1 MDEKMI
7 DVAQTGDINI
17 LYELILNDP
26 YVLQRIDDVPFFHT
40 PLHVAASAG
49 HIDFMME
56 MINLKP
62 SFARKLN
69 QAGFSP
75 MHLALQNQKTQAVL
89 RLLRFD
95 EGLVRVKGR
104 EGFTPLHHVVQNGN
118 VDFLIKIL
126 EVCPEAIEDVTVR
139 DETVFHLAV
148 KNDRFEAFQVLVG
161 WLIRSRHKAAN
172 RWEKELLSW
181 ADIDGNT
188 VLHVATI
195 RNRPQ
200 VVKVLLGRLCGDHIN
215 AKNVEGLTALDIPS
229 QYPLDEG
236 KVDYKESIKD
246 MISKAGGLSGS
257 SSSLPKT
264 SISSFHIESLKGKV
278 SVLQKFATIA
288 SRGKK
293 GIPYEMRNTFLVV
306 TVLIITATYT
316 ATLNPPKQPDTISKN
331 SPNFHL
337 KYDASLGSTSTGP
350 APSPAPSKEEDLK
363 NLLDVSTMFW
373 LYNTLT
379 FWAATVLTAYLLPSR
394 SICLFILI
402 TLSLFGT
409 CYMLLVAVSIRTLAL
424 QYLFSLSSPGSV
436 SYPSLSITNYCL
448 ATVLALVTLYK
459 TSYYMLYRFV
469 PKRRFFLLLQV
480 VSLCIFAVILVP
492 AILNS
497 EFILEITEYG
507 M

>member
-1 MDEKMI
+1 
-7 DVAQTGDINI
+7 
-17 LYELILNDP
+17 
-26 YVLQRIDDVPFFHT
+26 
-40 PLHVAASAG
+40 
-49 HIDFMME
+49 

-104 EGFTPLHHVVQNGN
+104 ECFTPLHHVVQNGN
-118 VDFLIKIL
+118 VDLLIKFL

-139 DETVFHLAV
+139 DETAFHLAV

-161 WLIRSRHKAAN
+161 WLIRSRHKAAS

-188 VLHVATI
+188 VLHVAAI

-200 VVKVLLGRLCGDHIN
+200 VVKVLLESLCGDHIN
-215 AKNVEGLTALDIPS
+215 AKNAEGLTALDIPS

-236 KVDYKESIKD
+236 RVDYKKSIKD

-257 SSSLPKT
+257 SSSLPKA
-264 SISSFHIESLKGKV
+264 SISSFHIESLKGKM

-293 GIPYEMRNTFLVV
+293 GIPHEMRNTFLVV
-306 TVLIITATYT
+306 TVLIITATYN
-316 ATLNPPKQPDTISKN
+316 ATLTPPKQPDNMSN
-331 SPNFHL
+331 SQNFQL

-350 APSPAPSKEEDLK
+350 VPSPPPTEENK
-363 NLLDVSTMFW
+363 ILDVSAMFW
-373 LYNTLT
+373 LYNNLT
-379 FWAATVLTAYLLPSR
+379 FWATTVLTAYLLPSR
-394 SICLFILI
+394 SISLFILI
-402 TLSLFGT
+402 TLSLLGT
-409 CYMLLVAVSIRTLAL
+409 CYILLVAVSIRTLAY
-424 QYLFSLSSPGSV
+424 QYPYFLTAGSFSV
-436 SYPSLSITNYCL
+436 HHISITNYCL
-448 ATVLALVTLYK
+448 ATVLALVTLYR
-459 TSYYMLYRFV
+459 TSYYMVYKFV

-480 VSLCIFAVILVP
+480 VSLCIFAAILLP
-492 AILNS
+492 AIICS
-497 EFILEITEYG
+497 EIILELTKLGI
-507 M
+507 

>member
-1 MDEKMI
+1 MDEKMKGA
-7 DVAQTGDINI
+7 AQTGDINI

-26 YVLQRIDDVPFFHT
+26 YALQRIDDVPFFHT

-75 MHLALQNQKTQAVL
+75 MHLALQNQKTQTVL

-104 EGFTPLHHVVQNGN
+104 EGLTPLHDVVQNGN
-118 VDFLIKIL
+118 VDFLIKFL
-126 EVCPEAIEDVTVR
+126 EVCPEAIEDMTVR

-161 WLIRSRHKAAN
+161 WLIRSRHKAAS

-188 VLHVATI
+188 VLHVAAI

-200 VVKVLLGRLCGDHIN
+200 VVKVLLERLCGDHIN
-215 AKNVEGLTALDIPS
+215 AKNAEGLTALDIPS
-229 QYPLDEG
+229 QYTLDEE

-264 SISSFHIESLKGKV
+264 SISSFHIAYLKGKV
-278 SVLQKFATIA
+278 SVLQNFATIA

-316 ATLNPPKQPDTISKN
+316 ATLNPPKQPDTISN
-331 SPNFHL
+331 SQNFHL
-337 KYDASLGSTSTGP
+337 MYDASLGSTSTGP
-350 APSPAPSKEEDLK
+350 VPSPPPAEKEDLK
-363 NLLDVSTMFW
+363 NILDVSTMFW

-409 CYMLLVAVSIRTLAL
+409 CYMLLVAVSIRTLEL
-424 QYLFSLSSPGSV
+424 QYFFSLSTPGSV
-436 SYPSLSITNYCL
+436 SYSRLSITNYCL
-448 ATVLALVTLYK
+448 ATVLALVTLYR
-459 TSYYMLYRFV
+459 TSYYMLYRSV

-480 VSLCIFAVILVP
+480 VSLCIFAAILIP

-497 EFILEITEYG
+497 EFILEITKYG
-507 M
+507 I

>member
-1 MDEKMI
+1 MDETMRNA
-7 DVAQTGDINI
+7 AQEGDINV
-17 LYELILNDP
+17 LYELIQNDQ
-26 YVLQRIDDVPFFHT
+26 YVLERIDHVPFLDT

-49 HIDFMME
+49 HIEFMME
-56 MINLKP
+56 MMNLKP

-75 MHLALQNQKTQAVL
+75 MHLALQNDRTQAVL

-104 EGFTPLHHVVQNGN
+104 EGLTLLHHVVQNGN
-118 VDFLIKIL
+118 VDFLIKFL
-126 EVCPEAIEDVTVR
+126 EVCPDAIEDVTVR
-139 DETVFHLAV
+139 DETVFHLTV

-161 WLIRSRHKAAN
+161 WLIRSRHEAAN
-172 RWEKELLSW
+172 RWEKDLLSW

-188 VLHVATI
+188 VLHAASI

-200 VVKVLLGRLCGDHIN
+200 VVKVLLKHMRREQIN
-215 AKNVEGLTALDIPS
+215 AKNLEGLTALDIQS
-229 QYPLDEG
+229 QYPWNEMQGDRI
-236 KVDYKESIKD
+236 VD
-246 MISKAGGLSGS
+246 MLSKAGGLSGS
-257 SSSLPKT
+257 SSSLRNT
-264 SISSFHIESLKGKV
+264 SISSFHIESLKEKV
-278 SVLQKFATIA
+278 SVFQKFATKA

-306 TVLIITATYT
+306 TVLIITATYN
-316 ATLNPPKQPDTISKN
+316 ATLSPSKKPESTVTSSNYQPTYHTSLDSK
-331 SPNFHL
+331 
-337 KYDASLGSTSTGP
+337 STAP
-350 APSPAPSKEEDLK
+350 EPSPTTNEEDLI
-363 NLLDVSTMFW
+363 NLVDVSTMFW

-409 CYMLLVAVSIRTLAL
+409 CYMLLVAVSIWTFALEYRFYLPTVGTL
-424 QYLFSLSSPGSV
+424 
-436 SYPSLSITNYCL
+436 SYHRLSIANYCL
-448 ATVLALVTLYK
+448 STALALVVLYR

-469 PKRRFFLLLQV
+469 PKKRFLLLVQIV
-480 VSLCIFAVILVP
+480 FLWIFAVILVP

-497 EFILEITEYG
+497 ETILTISKVR
-507 M
+507 

>member
-1 MDEKMI
+1 M
-7 DVAQTGDINI
+7 
-17 LYELILNDP
+17 
-26 YVLQRIDDVPFFHT
+26 
-40 PLHVAASAG
+40 
-49 HIDFMME
+49 
-56 MINLKP
+56 
-62 SFARKLN
+62 
-69 QAGFSP
+69 
-75 MHLALQNQKTQAVL
+75 
-89 RLLRFD
+89 
-95 EGLVRVKGR
+95 
-104 EGFTPLHHVVQNGN
+104 
-118 VDFLIKIL
+118 
-126 EVCPEAIEDVTVR
+126 TVR

-161 WLIRSRHKAAN
+161 WLIRSRHKAAS

-188 VLHVATI
+188 VLHVAAI

-200 VVKVLLGRLCGDHIN
+200 VVKVLLERLCGDHIN
-215 AKNVEGLTALDIPS
+215 AKNAEGLTALDIPS
-229 QYPLDEG
+229 QYTLDEE

-264 SISSFHIESLKGKV
+264 SISSFHIAYLKGKV
-278 SVLQKFATIA
+278 SVLQNFATIA

-316 ATLNPPKQPDTISKN
+316 ATLNPPKQPDTISN
-331 SPNFHL
+331 SQNFHL
-337 KYDASLGSTSTGP
+337 MYDASLGSTSTGP
-350 APSPAPSKEEDLK
+350 VPSPPPAEKEDLK
-363 NLLDVSTMFW
+363 NMLDVSTMFW

-409 CYMLLVAVSIRTLAL
+409 CYMLLVAVSIRTLEL
-424 QYLFSLSSPGSV
+424 QYFFSLSTPGSV
-436 SYPSLSITNYCL
+436 SYSRLSITNYCL
-448 ATVLALVTLYK
+448 ATVLALVTLYR
-459 TSYYMLYRFV
+459 TSYYMLYRSV

-480 VSLCIFAVILVP
+480 VSLCIFAAILIP

-497 EFILEITEYG
+497 EFILEITKYG
-507 M
+507 I

>member
-1 MDEKMI
+1 MDERMKGA
-7 DVAQTGDINI
+7 AQTGDINI

-26 YVLQRIDDVPFFHT
+26 YALQRIDDVPFFHT

-75 MHLALQNQKTQAVL
+75 MHLALQNQKTQTVL

-104 EGFTPLHHVVQNGN
+104 EGLTPLHDVVQNGN
-118 VDFLIKIL
+118 VDFLIKFL
-126 EVCPEAIEDVTVR
+126 EVCPEAIEDMTVR

-161 WLIRSRHKAAN
+161 WLIRSRHKAAS

-188 VLHVATI
+188 VLHVAAI

-200 VVKVLLGRLCGDHIN
+200 VVKVLLERLCGDHIN
-215 AKNVEGLTALDIPS
+215 AKNAEGLTALDIPS
-229 QYPLDEG
+229 QYTLDEE

-264 SISSFHIESLKGKV
+264 SISSFHIAYLKGKV
-278 SVLQKFATIA
+278 SVLQNFATIA

-316 ATLNPPKQPDTISKN
+316 ATLNPPKQPDTISN
-331 SPNFHL
+331 SQNFHL
-337 KYDASLGSTSTGP
+337 MYDASLGSTSTGP
-350 APSPAPSKEEDLK
+350 VPSPPPAEKEDLK
-363 NLLDVSTMFW
+363 NILDVSTMFW

-409 CYMLLVAVSIRTLAL
+409 CYMLLVAVSIRTLEL
-424 QYLFSLSSPGSV
+424 QYFFSLSTPGSV
-436 SYPSLSITNYCL
+436 SYSRLSITNYCL
-448 ATVLALVTLYK
+448 ATVLALVTLYR
-459 TSYYMLYRFV
+459 TSYYMLYRSV

-480 VSLCIFAVILVP
+480 VSLCIFAAILIP

-497 EFILEITEYG
+497 EFILEITKYG
-507 M
+507 I